1 MGQPR
6 LAEQTQLAE
15 KWPKILQKWT
25 EQNINL
31 TLSQKI
37 TLKLHYIVPFAE
49 VNDNI
54 IYIVKIS
61 PTTDIRDPIEKNFHY
76 IFHGIFRAFSQKCKI
91 YPSAVKIRY
100 DSRHTVW
107 VETYLIQS
115 DIKLAE
121 NGRVD
126 RNERARMEVHSAIFG
141 QISFRPNGF
150 RPDEFWPNEAGPM
163 TVLRCILTDTTT
175 LIFFSIQLNILPNDH
190 K

>member
-1 MGQPR
+1 M
-6 LAEQTQLAE
+6 
-15 KWPKILQKWT
+15 
-25 EQNINL
+25 
-31 TLSQKI
+31 
-37 TLKLHYIVPFAE
+37 HYIVPFAE

-61 PTTDIRDPIEKNFHY
+61 PTTDIRDPIKKNFHY
-76 IFHGIFRAFSQKCKI
+76 IIHGIFRTFSQKCKI
-91 YPSAVKIRY
+91 YPSAVKMSY

-126 RNERARMEVHSAIFG
+126 RNERARGPLCHFRPNEVSVKYI
-141 QISFRPNGF
+141 FRPNGF
-150 RPDEFWPNEAGPM
+150 RPNGLSA
-163 TVLRCILTDTTT
+163 
-175 LIFFSIQLNILPNDH
+175 